1 LRKIDRIRKE
11 QMKKMILPV
20 ICLMLVFNTVCVC
33 SRAVAGPS
41 GYGVSAGYGQSCD
54 NIDIY
59 RLGVQKKFAA
69 QWFDTNAGVLSGYF
83 ELSYNLWEK
92 SGEKTHG
99 AALSPVF
106 VYYFNTG
113 FGKKI
118 TPYVEG
124 GIGAAYIDDYKIAG
138 RNLSTSLQ
146 FEDRISLGVIIN
158 HIDIKLGY
166 MHYSNASIKEPND
179 GIDIWIGTMTWH
191 F

>member
-1 LRKIDRIRKE
+1 
-11 QMKKMILPV
+11 MKKMELSA
-20 ICLMLVFNTVCVC
+20 ICLMFVFSTVCLC
-33 SRAVAGPS
+33 SAAMAGS
-41 GYGVSAGYGQSCD
+41 LGYRVSAGYGQSCD

-59 RLGVQKKFAA
+59 RLGVHKKFST
-69 QWFDTNAGVLSGYF
+69 QWFETAAGHLSGYV

-99 AALSPVF
+99 AAFSPVF

-113 FGKKI
+113 LGKKI

-138 RNLSTSLQ
+138 RNLSTNFQ
-146 FEDRISLGVIIN
+146 FENRINLGFVIN

-166 MHYSNASIKEPND
+166 MHYSNASVKSPND
-179 GIDIWIGTMTWH
+179 GIDIWLGTMTWH

>member
-1 LRKIDRIRKE
+1 
-11 QMKKMILPV
+11 MKKMGLPA
-20 ICLMLVFNTVCVC
+20 ICLMFVFSTVFVC
-33 SRAVAGPS
+33 SPVMAGSP

-69 QWFDTNAGVLSGYF
+69 QWLETAAGHLSGYF

-99 AALSPVF
+99 AAISPVF

-113 FGKKI
+113 SGKKI

-138 RNLSTSLQ
+138 RNLSTNFQ
-146 FEDRISLGVIIN
+146 FENRASLGVMIN

-166 MHYSNASIKEPND
+166 MHYSNASITSPND